1 MEIGIKIEAKLIIGI
16 AAFLPQK
23 LQAVFLKLITKFYAI
38 IVRPTALDRSSG
50 LHIQQKDK

>member
-38 IVRPTALDRSSG
+38 IVRPRAWIGVRAS
-50 LHIQQKDK
+50 